1 MRPRRRRPSG
11 LGGLSRSEPRQMN
24 APCARTRLC
33 KKQSHSQWG
42 LHYPAVHPPPIHDHY
57 VTVT

>member
-33 KKQSHSQWG
+33 KKQSHSQWACTTP
-42 LHYPAVHPPPIHDHY
+42 LSILRPFTTI
-57 VTVT
+57 TSQ